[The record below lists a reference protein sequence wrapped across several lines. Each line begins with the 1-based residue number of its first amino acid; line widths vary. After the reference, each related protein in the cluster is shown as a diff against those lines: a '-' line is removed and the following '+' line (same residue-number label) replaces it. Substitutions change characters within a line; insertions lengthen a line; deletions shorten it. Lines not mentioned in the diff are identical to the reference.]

1 MNRLR
6 QLRKEKGLYQIDIA
20 KILGITS
27 QSVSLYEADKRDMST
42 DTIIKLADFFNVST
56 DYLLGKEDG
65 EEVEILE
72 EDTSKMQNIVGNR
85 IKQLREELGLTQER
99 LANILELNAKS
110 SIANYESGAN
120 APSDEIKLKMCD
132 LFNCT
137 LDYLLGRTDVR
148 EEEESQKESMI
159 VQNDFTDNEIAKKI
173 LKVFLDEKKPISAK
187 RAEKIIDIAK
197 SMIPDIANIY
207 YLGD

>member
-27 QSVSLYEADKRDMST
+27 QSVSLYEADKRDMSI

-65 EEVEILE
+65 EEVKILE
-72 EDTSKMQNIVGNR
+72 EDTSKMQNIVSNR
-85 IKQLREELGLTQER
+85 IKQLREELGLTQ
-99 LANILELNAKS
+99 LALASKLGLARDTA
-110 SIANYESGAN
+110 IANYENGYSI
-120 APSDEIKLKMCD
+120 PKDEIKLKLCD

-148 EEEESQKESMI
+148 EGEKAQKESMI

-187 RAEKIIDIAK
+187 RAEKIIDVAK

-207 YLGD
+207 YIED